1 MAAWC
6 WRSDA
11 ARPFCLLQIKTP
23 FPAGKGVCFCCYAF
37 ATCALALPGSV
48 NSFRF
53 RHRAKRPAGSS
64 PLKTGKPSPGP
75 LGRRSQFTASYKRP
89 ARNMPPFLALV
100 HEARLKARCRK
111 KPPPLKG
118 TIFAHSF
125 FRFPQRV
132 PAESAPTLH
141 QNSPFPGCCAVLA
154 RRFWG
159 KGIQKNPAILKNC
172 RAFCA
177 YQTQKRQPKPIVS
190 RGNAPNTQVIFF
202 QKSCRPSPGQKGGR
216 TPPPVIHFW

>member
-53 RHRAKRPAGSS
+53 RHWAKRPAGSS

-118 TIFAHSF
+118 NFCAQLFQISQTAAKGACGKLPCSASKTAASGVPGSF
-125 FRFPQRV
+125 GP
-132 PAESAPTLH
+132 
-141 QNSPFPGCCAVLA
+141 AVLDGCI
-154 RRFWG
+154 R
-159 KGIQKNPAILKNC
+159 QCQN
-172 RAFCA
+172 
-177 YQTQKRQPKPIVS
+177 RQPKLVFLYQRAFDARFVWKAAG
-190 RGNAPNTQVIFF
+190 RG
-202 QKSCRPSPGQKGGR
+202 K
-216 TPPPVIHFW
+216 